1 MEKAQNRLGWI
12 KKDNQDML
20 KWAIRYLNNHR
31 ASIPEQT
38 TYEELI
44 GASEKWPDSSEIR
57 EILKKMK
64 GAWRQK
70 KLRESLN
77 GKKPRNFILST
88 SANKAL
94 ETLAKSRNKNIT
106 DTLEWLIKSGL
117 EIKNQYRSQLNE
129 LNKSHRKQLDNYQ
142 IAAVTLTEKLS
153 EALTE
158 SCKLTLQIE
167 TLTPNPE
174 SLPTPQKDQIEILF
188 RKKKSTLLK
197 SNTIIKR
204 DAIRIHERQIQP
216 TTHYIE
222 QEQEQ

>member
-1 MEKAQNRLGWI
+1 LKKAQNRLGWI
-12 KKDNQDML
+12 EKDNPNML

-31 ASIPEQT
+31 ANIPEQT
-38 TYEELI
+38 TYDGLI
-44 GASEKWPDSSEIR
+44 RESEKWPESSEIR
-57 EILKKMK
+57 ELLRKMK

-77 GKKPRNFILST
+77 GKKPSNFILST
-88 SANKAL
+88 SAKKCL
-94 ETLAKSRNKNIT
+94 ENLAKSRRSNIT
-106 DTLEWLIKSGL
+106 ETLEWLIKNGL
-117 EIKNQYRSQLNE
+117 EVKSQYRDQLNE
-129 LNKSHRKQLDNYQ
+129 LNKSHRKQLDSYQ
-142 IAAVTLTEKLS
+142 VAAVTLTEKLS

-167 TLTPNPE
+167 TLTPSPE
-174 SLPTPQKDQIEILF
+174 SLPTPQKDQIEKLF

-204 DAIRIHERQIQP
+204 DAIRTHERQIQP
-216 TTHYIE
+216 TTHYLE